1 MIIITAM
8 LANFLPLFEAV
19 LSVHSLLAAGSTE
32 VFSRIFSK
40 YNPAIR
46 PKHDASYITNVTVYL
61 SLFSL
66 LAVNEQTQTV
76 RFTMDMAIEWT
87 DPLLAW
93 TSTGVDS
100 ATIKVPE
107 QSVWTPDVMLFAA
120 TSKQDLINYERRL
133 VVLRSDGLIVKSGPQ
148 VVAHPCQIN
157 VLKFPY
163 DDQTCTFSVGSWSY
177 TNANLRLYTP
187 YEQYEPSK
195 DFTGN
200 TEWKLL
206 SLTARHTVDSTYA
219 EGDFDVLLLT
229 VHLRRH
235 PHFYTFAIIVPSFV
249 CTFLCLNGLFLPS
262 EISGLSIEKVSLGVC
277 TLLAMALILQSVTAS
292 MPKSE
297 KLPLLGVYVLAQTIL
312 CAIAVLITSIYLIVQ
327 ERAVTRGWNP
337 PGCLTNTFLTRH
349 YDRKVTHSDEA
360 QQDGSEPTRLSPYL
374 ESISAFLRE
383 TSSDSRL
390 ERMWARIFDRINVI
404 TLVVFQLANLVMTLV
419 ILL

>member
-46 PKHDASYITNVTVYL
+46 PKHDASYITN
-61 SLFSL
+61 
-66 LAVNEQTQTV
+66 NEQTQTV

-148 VVAHPCQIN
+148 
-157 VLKFPY
+157 
-163 DDQTCTFSVGSWSY
+163 
-177 TNANLRLYTP
+177 
-187 YEQYEPSK
+187 
-195 DFTGN
+195 
-200 TEWKLL
+200 
-206 SLTARHTVDSTYA
+206 
-219 EGDFDVLLLT
+219 LLLT

-360 QQDGSEPTRLSPYL
+360 QQDGSE
-374 ESISAFLRE
+374 
-383 TSSDSRL
+383 
-390 ERMWARIFDRINVI
+390 
-404 TLVVFQLANLVMTLV
+404 
-419 ILL
+419 